1 MQSPDGVEV
10 KWSKGKARAEGDMM
24 AEMKIGGE
32 MEGLELGIQGAEES
46 LAVLM
51 MCMSE
56 DLYFEGSSI

>member
-24 AEMKIGGE
+24 AEMKIGVE
-32 MEGLELGIQGAEES
+32 MEGLELGIQEVEES

-51 MCMSE
+51 MCMSKVQ
-56 DLYFEGSSI
+56 YFADSWR